1 MTWIQALEYKANLYV
16 GIFAIFSGL
25 LIEFLIW
32 KQIYITRGESTIRGF
47 ELNQLIAFI
56 FLSMIVGQLKS
67 SWVTSI
73 EMIEAIRSGGLNK
86 YLIRPISFYTYHLM
100 MFIGHNSL
108 YYLAYFTLIVLFPFD
123 FIIKL

>member
-25 LIEFLIW
+25 FIEYLIW
-32 KQIYITRGESTIRGF
+32 KQIFISRGEISIRGF
-47 ELNQLIAFI
+47 EFNQLIAFI

-73 EMIEAIRSGGLNK
+73 EMIESIRSGGLNK
-86 YLIRPISFYTYHLM
+86 YLIRPVSFYYYHYYSCQMKLM
-100 MFIGHNSL
+100 KI
-108 YYLAYFTLIVLFPFD
+108 
-123 FIIKL
+123 